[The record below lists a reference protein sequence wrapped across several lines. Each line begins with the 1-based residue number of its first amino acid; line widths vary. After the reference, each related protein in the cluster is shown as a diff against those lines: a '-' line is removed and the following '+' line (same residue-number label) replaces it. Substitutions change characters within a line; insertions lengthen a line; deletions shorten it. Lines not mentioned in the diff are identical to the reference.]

1 MSQHVNAH
9 SELAPDVLVQAEDM
23 LQPGGGGR
31 EKRFGALRMT
41 HTIPMNV
48 PATPGQLY
56 LGGLPQ
62 TKVVEA
68 RVRESCQGPSEQ
80 TPVNIPNPIL

>member
-1 MSQHVNAH
+1 
-9 SELAPDVLVQAEDM
+9 M
-23 LQPGGGGR
+23 LQPRGGGH
-31 EKRFGALRMT
+31 EKRFGGLPMT
-41 HTIPMNV
+41 RTIPLNV

-62 TKVVEA
+62 SKVVEA
-68 RVRESCQGPSEQ
+68 RGRESCQGPSEQ